1 MVLDDIHNTCG
12 ASGSHVHVRSINVR
26 CTRRAGYG
34 LIRELTWEALKG
46 PSTYVGATT
55 EEEKWRMLYKSLFP
69 LDTDIPSP
77 CK

>member
-1 MVLDDIHNTCG
+1 MSAALMCDVQEEPDD
-12 ASGSHVHVRSINVR
+12 
-26 CTRRAGYG
+26 G

-46 PSTYVGATT
+46 SSTYVGATT